1 MASAAIST
9 ESKRITDL
17 RVIDLKSE
25 LKRRNLDVVGVKN
38 VLISRLKQAIEEE
51 GGDPEIIEIPLSA
64 DTTPRKNFKIKGK
77 KVDSDTE
84 NQFEDE
90 TYSKEDD
97 TFYKDDETSKDDESF
112 SKDDESFSKDDE
124 SFSKDDEPLSKDDEP
139 LSKDDEPLSKD
150 DEPLSKDDEPL
161 SKDDEPLSKED
172 RDSKI
177 DGDLAKNGASST
189 SAEELPTKEDAK
201 DFTEGKSFSKEE
213 DEDDVEKD
221 VTDTDD
227 GTRENSIPPPSE
239 DGLPEAE
246 ADAEAE
252 AEAEPESVSVVKSE
266 AAISTKEEDDNMSV
280 ILQNEDAITLDVDGD
295 DLLETGKHVKLPDS
309 EAGKGC
315 DEPEASAETS
325 PEDEMKMEVEGHKD
339 GKKDDGMKVD
349 SSKKESRDAL
359 KKAEMGDKDKDSGK
373 KGPSSTG
380 ASGQAKSSSK
390 DRDGKATK
398 DDKGSI
404 SSSSTSSS
412 SRNIWVSGLSSNT
425 KAADLKN
432 LFGKYGKV
440 FSAKVVTNARSPG
453 AKCYGLVTMSSS
465 AEVGRCISH
474 LDRTELHGQQISV
487 ERVKSDPFKKDSS
500 KKEAEDKIS
509 SSKSSDKRGAASTSK
524 TSTSKTQLSSKKEE
538 KKSDKSADK
547 DIKDSSKK
555 QESKSTKSQAAS
567 SSSGPDASKKD
578 DKKHSGRTKSPGK
591 MLVIDH
597 AKGDTN
603 LNKMR
608 PPFRRGRFDKP
619 GFNNNNHMSQRR
631 PRYFI
636 PHEEMEM
643 NKGRVFP
650 NKGGSKDILPFE
662 QMKEQRLRERMV
674 RLERVRRAVE
684 LRRRREIAERE
695 RRERERIRLMRERE
709 ERENLLRERQRLEV
723 ERQKLERERM
733 ERERLERERIR
744 IEQERRKE
752 AERMAREREELR
764 RQQEQLRYEQ
774 EKRNNLKRGRDV
786 DHSRRDDPYWNASKK
801 IQPESEGRLNQG
813 SDYNRQQNRFND
825 FNPRERE
832 RGFPEAAAV
841 EPNAFGRRNRF
852 DGEPEAKKARPAAR
866 RDSSGFE
873 RYPKTF
879 ETVRRAE
886 PPPPPRTDIRDTDRR
901 EIRDRDERRTVPMPE
916 RRTVPMPN
924 RAHPGLPERRTVPM
938 PERRTVPM
946 PERRTV
952 PMPER
957 RTVPIP
963 DRRTVP
969 MPDRRTVPM
978 PERRTVPMP
987 ERPAGGRAAMPGMSH
1002 TGRSPRD
1009 AAHTGH
1015 ASHSGHAGWKNDIP
1029 KGDIRGA
1036 VRTGGIRPERS
1047 GRVGPG
1053 PALRGGS
1060 SASRGR
1066 SNFSGRNGGRPVVLA
1081 DQHFSSGRQ
1090 VVVER
1095 PGRDQ
1100 PAPRKEWHGGA
1111 GSQAGGFPDSRRM
1124 GASRGSMMTAHSS
1137 HSSSGMNR
1145 IVQITNSSSM
1155 SGGSSVGGFKPF
1167 KGAPRRF

>member
-1 MASAAIST
+1 MASGAIST
-9 ESKRITDL
+9 ESKKITDL

-25 LKRRNLDVVGVKN
+25 LKRRNLDVTGVKN
-38 VLISRLKQAIEEE
+38 VLIGRLKQAIEEE
-51 GGDPEIIEIPLSA
+51 GGDPETIEIPLSA
-64 DTTPRKNFKIKGK
+64 DTPTRKKVKGK
-77 KVDSDTE
+77 KVDSDTD
-84 NQFEDE
+84 NPMEDE
-90 TYSKEDD
+90 PYSKGDEPHPMEDEPHPMEDEPHPKEDEPHSKEDEL
-97 TFYKDDETSKDDESF
+97 FSF
-112 SKDDESFSKDDE
+112 SREDV
-124 SFSKDDEPLSKDDEP
+124 PH
-139 LSKDDEPLSKD
+139 
-150 DEPLSKDDEPL
+150 
-161 SKDDEPLSKED
+161 SKED
-172 RDSKI
+172 EFFSFSREDGSFSREDITDSK
-177 DGDLAKNGASST
+177 T
-189 SAEELPTKEDAK
+189 SEPHTTEGGSCTRAEESPTNAEELLTNDDAIDSTEDNFLFK
-201 DFTEGKSFSKEE
+201 DA
-213 DEDDVEKD
+213 DENDVEKD

-246 ADAEAE
+246 VEAEADAEAE
-252 AEAEPESVSVVKSE
+252 AEAEAEQEPEIETE
-266 AAISTKEEDDNMSV
+266 AAISTKEDEDDNISV

-309 EAGKGC
+309 EADKGC

-325 PEDEMKMEVEGHKD
+325 PEDDMKMEVEGHKD
-339 GKKDDGMKVD
+339 GKKDDGTKVD

-398 DDKGSI
+398 DDKGSS
-404 SSSSTSSS
+404 SSSSTS

-487 ERVKSDPFKKDSS
+487 ERVKSDPFKKEPS
-500 KKEAEDKIS
+500 KKESEDKIS
-509 SSKSSDKRGAASTSK
+509 SGKSSDKRSAVSSSKSSTG
-524 TSTSKTQLSSKKEE
+524 KTQQFSKKED
-538 KKSDKSADK
+538 KKCDKSSDKDGK
-547 DIKDSSKK
+547 ESSKK
-555 QESKSTKSQAAS
+555 QESKSTKSEATS
-567 SSSGPDASKKD
+567 SSSGPDSSKKD

-591 MLVIDH
+591 MVVIDH
-597 AKGDTN
+597 AKGDPN

-608 PPFRRGRFDKP
+608 APFRRGRFDKP
-619 GFNNNNHMSQRR
+619 GFTNNTHMMQRR
-631 PRYFI
+631 PRYFM
-636 PHEEMEM
+636 PSEEMEM
-643 NKGRVFP
+643 NKGRLFP

-662 QMKEQRLRERMV
+662 KMKEQRLRERLV

-695 RRERERIRLMRERE
+695 RRERERIRLIRERE

-786 DHSRRDDPYWNASKK
+786 DHSRREDPYWNANKK

-813 SDYNRQQNRFND
+813 SDYNRQQNRFTE
-825 FNPRERE
+825 FSPRERE
-832 RGFPEAAAV
+832 RGFPETTAV
-841 EPNAFGRRNRF
+841 ETNTFGRRNRF
-852 DGEPEAKKARPAAR
+852 DGEPEAKKTRPAAR

-873 RYPKTF
+873 RYPKNF
-879 ETVRRAE
+879 EAVRRAE

-901 EIRDRDERRTVPMPE
+901 EIRDRDERRAVPMPE
-916 RRTVPMPN
+916 RR
-924 RAHPGLPERRTVPM
+924 AVPM
-938 PERRTVPM
+938 PERRAVPM
-946 PERRTV
+946 PERRAV

-957 RTVPIP
+957 RA
-963 DRRTVP
+963 
-969 MPDRRTVPM
+969 VPM
-978 PERRTVPMP
+978 PERRAVPMP
-987 ERPAGGRAAMPGMSH
+987 ERPAGGRAPMPGMSH

-1009 AAHTGH
+1009 TGHTGH
-1015 ASHSGHAGWKNDIP
+1015 ASHSGHTGWKNDVP

-1036 VRTGGIRPERS
+1036 VRTGGMRPERS
-1047 GRVGPG
+1047 GRGGPG

-1060 SASRGR
+1060 SSSRGR
-1066 SNFSGRNGGRPVVLA
+1066 SSFSSRDGGRPMVMA
-1081 DQHFSSGRQ
+1081 DQHFGSGRQ

-1095 PGRDQ
+1095 HGRDQ
-1100 PAPRKEWHGGA
+1100 PAPRKDWHSGA
-1111 GSQAGGFPDSRRM
+1111 GSQGGGFPDSRRM
-1124 GASRGSMMTAHSS
+1124 GDSRGSIMAPHSS

-1145 IVQITNSSSM
+1145 IVQITNTSSM
-1155 SGGSSVGGFKPF
+1155 SSSVSGFKPF